1 MDKIFKLQSR
11 NSDTITSTQNLV
23 DFDIPSG
30 EVLDLSKSYVS
41 LIMKASATVTNIL
54 AADNTVAVCNV
65 GAAIS
70 TTDAAESQFYVPAVG
85 LVKNANLYC
94 RNKGRLEEIRNCNVL
109 RCNQQVFEK
118 SLRER
123 VSDQITNCSS
133 MESENKWGS
142 ISPLIRATSEDQ
154 SSNAGNVAMQYLDK
168 EVRIP
173 LKDIYNLGS
182 VDMFDTGRLGET
194 QMHLELDVSR
204 LQPKNMYSIDGT
216 NGFFVAGKTI
226 NDLGIKVDDDATT
239 GEKTSL
245 VLTQL
250 YNQADYKDRLPFYV
264 GCPISYSAGVVTKDA
279 DSITLTSGSIAG
291 AGTPTIS
298 VVTNITY
305 DATSK
310 KVTLTL
316 NSTIG
321 NSNGTGLVGA
331 KIRPAALTGLGVA
344 IDRAELTLHAKMD
357 VPSSNLPSQ
366 MDYTTY
372 SLERDNGNGVASFKK
387 TYEIESNAV
396 NMVAIVKAAAGGL
409 YADNTDAALNWRIT
423 IDNEA
428 STNRNVYN
436 NSALAF
442 ERTARYYLNQGK
454 QVHSL
459 SGAKLFCAPANV
471 ATDRTDIQAV
481 KPIFET
487 LPLSDRM
494 KLVEVEINAPSSNVG
509 EIDLFKEVTRS
520 V

>member
-11 NSDTITSTQNLV
+11 NSDNITAAQNLV
-23 DFDIPSG
+23 DFDIPAN

-41 LIMKASATVTNIL
+41 LIMKASATITNIL
-54 AADNTVAVCNV
+54 AADNAVAVANV

-70 TTDAAESQFYVPAVG
+70 TTDAAESEFYVPAVG

-133 MESENKWGS
+133 MQSENIWGS

-154 SSNAGNVAMQYLDK
+154 TSNAGNVAMEYLDK

-204 LQPKNMYSIDGT
+204 LQAKHMYSIDDT
-216 NGFFVAGKTI
+216 NGFFKTGKT
-226 NDLGIKVDDDATT
+226 NDDLGIEVDDNATA

-264 GCPISYSAGVVTKDA
+264 GCPISYSAGTVTKDA
-279 DSITLTSGSIAG
+279 NSITLTSGSIAG
-291 AGTPTIS
+291 AGAPTIS

-321 NSNGTGLVGA
+321 NSNATGLVNVA
-331 KIRPAALTGLGVA
+331 IRPAALTGLGVA

-357 VPSSNLPSQ
+357 VPSSDLPSQ

-387 TYEIESNAV
+387 TYEIEPNAV

-409 YADNTDAALNWRIT
+409 YADNADAGLNWRIT

-459 SGAKLFCAPANV
+459 SGAKLFCVPANV
-471 ATDRTDIQAV
+471 ATDRTSIQAV

-494 KLVEVEINAPSSNVG
+494 KLVEIEINAPSNNVG

>member
-23 DFDIPSG
+23 DFDIPSN

-41 LIMKASATVTNIL
+41 LIMKAGATITNIT
-54 AADNTVAVCNV
+54 AADNEVAVANV
-65 GAAIS
+65 SAVIS
-70 TTDAAESQFYVPAVG
+70 TTDTPESAFYVPAVG

-94 RNKGRLEEIRNCNVL
+94 RSKGRLEEIRNCNVL

-133 MESENKWGS
+133 MTSENVWGS
-142 ISPLIRATSEDQ
+142 ISPLIRVTSEDQ
-154 SSNAGNVAMQYLDK
+154 TNNTGNVAMQYLDK

-173 LKDIYNLGS
+173 LRDIYNLGS

-204 LQPKNMYSIDGT
+204 LVPKEMYSVNPST
-216 NGFFVAGKTI
+216 GFFHTGKTI
-226 NDLGIKVDDDATT
+226 GELGIAVDADATA

-264 GCPISYSAGVVTKDA
+264 GCPIAYSVGTLKRDAGDINLATATV
-279 DSITLTSGSIAG
+279 
-291 AGTPTIS
+291 S

-305 DATSK
+305 DASTK

-316 NSTIG
+316 NTSLG
-321 NSNGTGLVGA
+321 NSNANGITGV
-331 KIRPAALTGLGVA
+331 KIKPAALTGLTVT
-344 IDRAELTLHAKMD
+344 IDRAELTLHAKTD
-357 VPSSNLPSQ
+357 VKESELPSQ

-387 TYEIESNAV
+387 TYEIEPNAV
-396 NMVAIVKAAAGGL
+396 NMVAIVKEAAGGL
-409 YADNTDAALNWRIT
+409 YADNTDPHLNWRVT

-428 STNRNVYN
+428 STNRNVYS
-436 NSALAF
+436 NSTIAF

-459 SGAKLFCAPANV
+459 SGTKLFCNPLDV
-471 ATDRTDIQAV
+471 DSDRTDIQKV

-494 KLVEVEINAPSSNVG
+494 KLVEIEINTPNTGKSVG